1 MSLPPSSKR
10 LLGVL
15 SSVACLLAAPL
26 TTGAQTSAVAQAPLW
41 INKPDVPAFEKL
53 EEERLSAAQRSVDQI
68 LAVKGPHT
76 IENTLVPF
84 DEIIKQ
90 YNTAGYLSVLL
101 QQVHPDAAYRD
112 AATAMT
118 SKIGAAG

>member
-15 SSVACLLAAPL
+15 SSVACLLAVPL
-26 TTGAQTSAVAQAPLW
+26 ITGAQTSVAVAQAPLW

-53 EEERLSAAQRSVDQI
+53 EKERLTAAQRSIDQI

-84 DEIIKQ
+84 DEIIRQ

-101 QQVHPDAAYRD
+101 QQVHPDAA
-112 AATAMT
+112 
-118 SKIGAAG
+118 